1 VQTFAVTLYGLAWGL
16 VNFGFLLW
24 LPTNLRSLGLGVGAS
39 DALIAKSSLLA
50 FPGAILVAWLYS
62 RWSSRYSMAAI
73 ALLTAGSLI
82 AISVLGAG
90 AVHQG
95 GLLVALVVTLIV
107 CSSGMTAMLS
117 PYSAEVYPTRLRATG
132 SGLAAGS
139 GKFGGILGQGATVA
153 HLAPGLALSSLI
165 VAVPVLI
172 SVAVLAAVGIE
183 TRGRRLEDIQ
193 ALTVPASIVPGGD

>member
-1 VQTFAVTLYGLAWGL
+1 
-16 VNFGFLLW
+16 
-24 LPTNLRSLGLGVGAS
+24 
-39 DALIAKSSLLA
+39 
-50 FPGAILVAWLYS
+50 
-62 RWSSRYSMAAI
+62 MAAI

-95 GLLVALVVTLIV
+95 GLLVALVVTLLV

-132 SGLAAGS
+132 SGVAAGS

-153 HLAPGLALSSLI
+153 HLAPGLAMSSLI
-165 VAVPVLI
+165 VAAPVL
-172 SVAVLAAVGIE
+172 LAFAIVSAVGIE
-183 TRGRRLEDIQ
+183 PRCRRLD
-193 ALTVPASIVPGGD
+193 